1 MKTPTGFLLS
11 SRPEQAA
18 LRSEESGRADPC
30 QRTKVAHSLNLVIFL
45 HAPCFLRIDSLS
57 ELQ

>member
-30 QRTKVAHSLNLVIFL
+30 QRTKVAHSLKLGYL
-45 HAPCFLRIDSLS
+45 PSRSMLPAD
-57 ELQ
+57 